1 MARVLQCPHRINISG
16 LQQGCMIGKFPA
28 DCINCDCKDKYWVDV
43 KVVTSTTDT
52 IDWKYENTS
61 FSVPFEKIK
70 MKNKMNIKELMI
82 GDWVNVAIEGYD
94 NPTQIK
100 EIRSFSVKVTQDE
113 KDYGSI
119 LIQPIPLTP
128 EILEKNG
135 FVTHRNIGY
144 VLEDYNGNVIVY
156 DFFEHKLKILVE
168 YNVVFEQRYFDDI
181 AVHQLQNILRLCE
194 VEKEIEL

>member
-1 MARVLQCPHRINISG
+1 
-16 LQQGCMIGKFPA
+16 
-28 DCINCDCKDKYWVDV
+28 
-43 KVVTSTTDT
+43 
-52 IDWKYENTS
+52 
-61 FSVPFEKIK
+61 
-70 MKNKMNIKELMI
+70 MNIKELMI

-128 EILEKNG
+128 EILEKNE
-135 FVTHRNIGY
+135 FVAHRNIGY
-144 VLEDYNGNVIVY
+144 VLEDYNGNVVVY